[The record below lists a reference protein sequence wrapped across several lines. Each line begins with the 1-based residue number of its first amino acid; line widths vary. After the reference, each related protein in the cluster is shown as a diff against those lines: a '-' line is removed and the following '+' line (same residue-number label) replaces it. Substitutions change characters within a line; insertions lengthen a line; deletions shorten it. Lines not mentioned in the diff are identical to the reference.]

1 MEVSSLIHELGCF
14 VLGEIHAE
22 PVSSCKR
29 KQVWISFSKTNKA
42 SGTIF
47 KVLDTHVRT
56 LIMENKS
63 LNGEVDF
70 AS

>member
-1 MEVSSLIHELGCF
+1 MELSSLIHELGCF
-14 VLGEIHAE
+14 VLGEIHTE
-22 PVSSCKR
+22 PIFSCKR
-29 KQVWISFSKTNKA
+29 NFSKTNKA

-63 LNGEVDF
+63 LKREVDF

>member
-1 MEVSSLIHELGCF
+1 MDFFL
-14 VLGEIHAE
+14 
-22 PVSSCKR
+22 
-29 KQVWISFSKTNKA
+29 QNKA
-42 SGTIF
+42 SRTIF

-56 LIMENKS
+56 LIRVNKS